1 MPKSLRSRAAALR
14 DAARNYAEGDRP
26 EYLELARL
34 MLEVADELEA
44 AADREEMATGQ
55 TPPAEACC

>member
-1 MPKSLRSRAAALR
+1 
-14 DAARNYAEGDRP
+14 
-26 EYLELARL
+26 